1 MFRHSGIAAICLS
14 LFIAS
19 CGNRAIGD
27 DVEVSRRA
35 DHTPGDLSDAAP
47 ETVDIAGDGVEP
59 LPDALPTELPFA
71 TDVGV
76 DGAALAAG
84 TILLL
89 DYEMRHPISWSFFM
103 DELSAHGHEVVYR
116 RWFPHVTAADVEPD
130 PVSGQL
136 PFQAI
141 VLSAGNSPS
150 EPSPRMRAGEA
161 DNLLIFGMDHQL
173 PAGICRL

>member
-1 MFRHSGIAAICLS
+1 MYWRNLVAAACLS
-14 LFIAS
+14 LYIVS
-19 CGNRAIGD
+19 CGSRETA
-27 DVEVSRRA
+27 DVWAGAPILDLAS
-35 DHTPGDLSDAAP
+35 GDLSDAGQRTDEGALDAVIFP
-47 ETVDIAGDGVEP
+47 
-59 LPDALPTELPFA
+59 PDTLPTELLTA